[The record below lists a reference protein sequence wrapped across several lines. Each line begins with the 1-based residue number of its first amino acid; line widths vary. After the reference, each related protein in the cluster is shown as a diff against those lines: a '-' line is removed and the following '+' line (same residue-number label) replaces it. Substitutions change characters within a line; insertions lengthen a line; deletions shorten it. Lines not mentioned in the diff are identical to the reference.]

1 MNAILIILISM
12 LIAGVIGLFTNI
24 IAIGM
29 LFRPYGARY
38 IGKKKLPLTPGL
50 IPKRQADIANHL
62 GKTVMNHLLTAE
74 GIEEKLTNPEFQKQM
89 KAWIK
94 KGVTQ
99 WVHTEERSLA
109 DIVKSYDST
118 IDIDQKLRYQ
128 LERRL
133 DHKFD
138 EWLLEIEQQPLAH
151 LVPEE
156 LMKRTTD
163 KLPEVNE
170 WVFQRIETYLHSHEG
185 REQMQNIVRRF
196 LERQGSLVQML
207 GSFVKTDRI
216 IEKVYPE
223 IVKAITS
230 DDMRVWVN
238 QKVQSE
244 FEDML
249 NEPLNRYVSKE
260 QAHELKLELTAYVFD
275 KFSIEKYT
283 NRPIHEWG
291 AYVNEEII
299 DRIVDAAVSRSSRMI
314 QLKLPEFLKLL
325 NLQEVVA
332 DQINRFSVQQLEGI
346 VLSIANREL
355 RLIKYLGGVLGAII
369 GFIQGLILLMFI

>member
-1 MNAILIILISM
+1 
-12 LIAGVIGLFTNI
+12 
-24 IAIGM
+24 
-29 LFRPYGARY
+29 
-38 IGKKKLPLTPGL
+38 
-50 IPKRQADIANHL
+50 
-62 GKTVMNHLLTAE
+62 MNHLLTAE

-156 LMKRTTD
+156 LMKRTTE

-260 QAHELKLELTAYVFD
+260 QAHELKSELTAYVFD
-275 KFSIEKYT
+275 KFSIKKYT

-291 AYVNEEII
+291 AHVDEEII